1 MFEMNKL
8 KNKKIKSILFLI
20 VISLLLLNSEKSFAA
35 VVIDDEYEE
44 NDIKASAKGINT
56 GLYENLCQYDE
67 DWYSIYID
75 GSDGLELK
83 LIFDTNGTTM
93 NIFIY
98 DEWDDRIMSYGSN
111 QTDFLL
117 IDWLN
122 NEYSKTV
129 FIRVTGQ
136 NNGDLYDLE
145 VLKKV
150 GEDLFE
156 NNDNIE
162 NAKGL
167 YAGIMDNLCQFDDDW
182 YYIRSINENENIE
195 VEMNY
200 STDEYLEIEFTN
212 NEGIPYDFELKE
224 RSWGKKIEWTADTD
238 VLDVFIHVYGN
249 STGVLYGLDFTVKE
263 SSIPGY
269 NLDLFLLV
277 CVISSI
283 WIYRKKKI
291 SNFNQTN

>member
-1 MFEMNKL
+1 MNKI

-20 VISLLLLNSEKSFAA
+20 TICFLLLNSEKSFAA

-44 NDIKASAKGINT
+44 NDTKATAKAINT

-67 DWYSIYID
+67 DWYSVNI
-75 GSDGLELK
+75 GGNDGLELK
-83 LIFDTNGTTM
+83 LIFDTNSTTM
-93 NIFIY
+93 NIYIY
-98 DEWDDRIMSYGSN
+98 DAWTDRIMSYGSN

-136 NNGDLYDLE
+136 NNGDLYNLE
-145 VLKKV
+145 VLIKV
-150 GEDLFE
+150 GEDSFE

-162 NAKGL
+162 KAKGL
-167 YAGIMDNLCQFDDDW
+167 YAGFMDNLCQFDDDW

-195 VEMNY
+195 IEMNY

-224 RSWGKKIEWTADTD
+224 RSWGKKIEWTADID
-238 VLDVFIHVYGN
+238 VLDLYIHVYGN

-263 SSIPGY
+263 KSIPGY
-269 NLDLFLLV
+269 QIEMILLV
-277 CVISSI
+277 FAISSI
-283 WIYRKKKI
+283 VLVHYARRR
-291 SNFNQTN
+291 NFFK